1 MDIFQTIILS
11 IVEGISE
18 FLPISSTGH
27 LVLTSSI
34 LQIQQTEFVK
44 SFEIFIQLGAICAV
58 IFLYRKTLLNNFKDW
73 QRIIVAFIPTGILGF
88 ALYKL
93 IKSYLLGNDLI
104 IVCSLF
110 LGGIVMILLE
120 KMYTEKSSHLDK
132 IENMSYK
139 QAFGIGLVQSLS
151 MIPGVSRSA
160 ATIIGGM
167 FLGLKRTTATEFS
180 FLLAIPTMTAAT
192 GLDLLKSSH
201 NFSANEYLMMGVG
214 FIGSFITALFA
225 VKFLINFVKKNT
237 FVPFGIYRIVLAILF
252 WILFLR

>member
-1 MDIFQTIILS
+1 MDILQTIILS

-44 SFEIFIQLGAICAV
+44 SFEIFIQLGAIFAV
-58 IFLYRKTLLNNFKDW
+58 IFLYRKTLLHNFKDW

-88 ALYKL
+88 TLYKL
-93 IKSYLLGNDLI
+93 IKNYLLGNDLI
-104 IVCSLF
+104 IVASLF
-110 LGGIVMILLE
+110 IGGIVMILLE
-120 KMYTEKSSHLDK
+120 KMYTEKSVPLDK

-139 QAFGIGLVQSLS
+139 QAFGIGLIQSVS

-167 FLGLKRTTATEFS
+167 FLGLKRTAATEFS
-180 FLLAIPTMTAAT
+180 FLLAIPTMAAAT

-201 NFSANEYLMMGVG
+201 NFSANEYVMLSVG

-237 FVPFGIYRIVLAILF
+237 FTGFGIYRIVLAVF
-252 WILFLR
+252 YYFVFMK